1 MSSQVVFRSDRRVG
15 LGRPIRTAIR
25 RQAVA
30 TAVLV
35 VVAALWAGMH
45 GAVSAALGGMI
56 SITTGVVAGF
66 IATRRPADSA
76 GGILY
81 GALKAEGV
89 RVLLIIVLLWLVLA
103 TYRDIVAA
111 AFFVSFA
118 LTLLIF
124 SSALFTRD
132 E

>member
-1 MSSQVVFRSDRRVG
+1 MSDRRAG

-30 TAVLV
+30 TAILV
-35 VVAALWAGMH
+35 IVAALWAGVH

-56 SITTGVVAGF
+56 SISAGVVAAL

-81 GALKAEGV
+81 GALRAEGV
-89 RVLLIIVLLWLVLA
+89 RVVLIILLLWLVLA
-103 TYRDIVAA
+103 TYRDIVAV

-124 SSALFTRD
+124 SSALFMRD

>member
-1 MSSQVVFRSDRRVG
+1 MSDRRVG
-15 LGRPIRTAIR
+15 LGRPIRTAIL
-25 RQAVA
+25 RQAVV
-30 TAVLV
+30 TLLLV
-35 VVAALWAGMH
+35 IIAALWVGLH
-45 GAVSAALGGMI
+45 GAASAALGGMI
-56 SITTGVVAGF
+56 SITAGLVAAF
-66 IATRRPADSA
+66 VATRRPADSA

-81 GALKAEGV
+81 GALQAEGV
-89 RVLLIIVLLWLVLA
+89 RVLLIVLLLWLVLA
-103 TYRDIVAA
+103 TYRDIVAV

>member
-1 MSSQVVFRSDRRVG
+1 MNDRRVG
-15 LGRPIRTAIR
+15 LGRPIQTAIR
-25 RQAVA
+25 RQAAA
-30 TAVLV
+30 TTVLII
-35 VVAALWAGMH
+35 VAALWTGVH

-56 SITTGVVAGF
+56 SITAGLVAAF

-81 GALKAEGV
+81 GALRAEGV
-89 RVLLIIVLLWLVLA
+89 RVVLIIVLLWLVLA
-103 TYRDIVAA
+103 TYRDIVAV

-124 SSALFTRD
+124 SSALFMRD

>member
-1 MSSQVVFRSDRRVG
+1 MGERRVG
-15 LGRPIRTAIR
+15 LGRPIWTAIR
-25 RQAVA
+25 RQALA
-30 TAVLV
+30 TAALVL
-35 VVAALWAGMH
+35 VAALWVGVH
-45 GAVSAALGGMI
+45 GAASAALGGMI
-56 SITTGVVAGF
+56 SITAGLVAAY

-81 GALKAEGV
+81 GALRAEGV
-89 RVLLIIVLLWLVLA
+89 RVVLIVLLLWLVLA
-103 TYRDIVAA
+103 TYRDIVAV

-124 SSALFTRD
+124 SSALFMRD

>member
-1 MSSQVVFRSDRRVG
+1 MSDRRAG

-30 TAVLV
+30 TAILV
-35 VVAALWAGMH
+35 SVAALWAGVH

-56 SITTGVVAGF
+56 NIGAGVVAAL

-81 GALKAEGV
+81 GALRAEGA
-89 RVLLIIVLLWLVLA
+89 RVVLIILLLWLVLA
-103 TYRDIVAA
+103 TYRDIVAV

-124 SSALFTRD
+124 SSALFMRD

>member
-1 MSSQVVFRSDRRVG
+1 MNDRRIG

-25 RQAVA
+25 RQGVA
-30 TAVLV
+30 TAILV
-35 VVAALWAGMH
+35 IVAALWAGVH

-56 SITTGVVAGF
+56 SITAGLVAAF
-66 IATRRPADSA
+66 IATRHPADSA

-81 GALKAEGV
+81 GALRAEGV
-89 RVLLIIVLLWLVLA
+89 RVVLIVLLLWLVLA
-103 TYRDIVAA
+103 TYQDIVAI

-118 LTLLIF
+118 LTLVIF
-124 SSALFTRD
+124 SSALFMRD